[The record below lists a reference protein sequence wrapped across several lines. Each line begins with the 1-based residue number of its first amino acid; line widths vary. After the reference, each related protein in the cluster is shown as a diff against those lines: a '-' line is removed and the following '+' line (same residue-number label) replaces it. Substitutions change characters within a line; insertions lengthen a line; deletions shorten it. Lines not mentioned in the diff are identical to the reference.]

1 MKIAIVY
8 DNIASKPG
16 LITDRGFSCFIDCK
30 TKKMFEF

>member
-16 LITDRGFSCFIDCK
+16 LIADLGFSCLLSVK
-30 TKKMFEF
+30 Q